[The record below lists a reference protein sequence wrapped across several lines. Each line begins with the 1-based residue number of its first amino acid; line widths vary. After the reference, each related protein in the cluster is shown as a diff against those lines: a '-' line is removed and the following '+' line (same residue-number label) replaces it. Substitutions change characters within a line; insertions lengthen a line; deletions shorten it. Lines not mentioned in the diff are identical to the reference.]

1 MSGPTRP
8 MQAVACEQAMKAFD
22 FDTHVIGAYE
32 GFTRSFS
39 DIRACDLRS
48 RIGSTYESEKFWPSP
63 LISLNP
69 SFMAEKTVDDLVE
82 SKVLD
87 EHTGRIFRS
96 DDGESL
102 LLYLHQAQAIARATS
117 GQNFIV
123 TTGTGSGKSL
133 CFFIPIVDAIIKA
146 RRAGAARTTKA
157 IIVYPMNALANSQV
171 KEIAKFIDQAVGL
184 PDGFKPVVSRYT
196 GQESHAEREA
206 IAENPP
212 DILLTNYMMAELLLT
227 RQDEVDAKV
236 IENASGLEFIVL
248 DELHTYRGRQG
259 ADVAVLV
266 RRLRDRCAGNTSP
279 VCIGTSATMIPE
291 DQAEGAAEAA
301 VSKVAKR
308 LFGAEFGVDSVI
320 DESLR
325 RVTDDSLDLEW
336 AKKGLADTLTPMLPD
351 KFDDET
357 LRRHPLAVWTELAV
371 GLDDERKLKRKK
383 PVSLEDAAKR
393 LADDS
398 GVDTKTCTEVLEK
411 FFTTASLPDDQRG
424 GTGKGSFLAFKLHRF
439 ISGAGDVFTTLAE
452 QPRTVLF
459 DGQRED
465 PKDPG
470 VRLYPTRFCRIC
482 GQEYHVV
489 SKAENDGAVS
499 FLPRSIDDTPL
510 DGEDSDVGGYLCP
523 IPEDSDDFAFDGE
536 ARGYPENWLKDA
548 NGVAR
553 LSPNRKKRAPQPWSV
568 AASGEHAEDGR
579 RFWFIPGKFGFCLR
593 CKDEPNPHTRERNKL
608 AGLSGEGRSSAT
620 TQLVSS
626 ALQWMGQPGSDV
638 PETKRKLL
646 GFTDNRQDA
655 ALQSGHFNDFLFVTL
670 LRGAVLRAVM
680 DAGEAGLAEDEFGL
694 KVVRALGFTRDNS
707 AVLAHWML
715 DPSARA
721 NVRDDAQRTL
731 GKVLAHRVWSDL
743 RRGWRY
749 TNPNLSILKLID
761 VEYAGLDEIVADGER
776 MDSVLPGLGAKDEG
790 ERAMVL
796 KTLLNAMIEGQAVN
810 TESLDRTV
818 LDGVAHK
825 SRSLLR
831 WPWSFDAKEEPQGW
845 ATLIMGAP
853 GHRVVKLDE
862 ERTILR
868 AGHNSR
874 VAQKINRSGVIG
886 RKLGRDDYLEFLENL
901 LALLKEEGLVV
912 SADVGD
918 GMKGWRL
925 NPTSV
930 RLVPGRALTEAE
942 ARGNKYFLG
951 LYRSIADDLAKGQSA
966 YWGLEG
972 REHTAQVSHERRE
985 WREWRFRYGG
995 EDRESLSDSER
1006 RDEMRM
1012 SGESDQFLPA
1022 LFCSP
1027 TMELGVDI
1035 STLNAVYL
1043 RNVPP
1048 TPANY
1053 VQRAGRAGR
1062 SGQAAAVLTYCASGS
1077 PHDQYFFD
1085 RRDDMVS
1092 GAVRLPALDITNE
1105 ELVRSHLHA
1114 VWLAETKIALSPEIP
1129 KNLEISEGGGASMKE
1144 SGRQLPGLT

>member
-1 MSGPTRP
+1 
-8 MQAVACEQAMKAFD
+8 MKAFD
-22 FDTHVIGAYE
+22 FDSHVIEAYE

-39 DIRACDLRS
+39 DIRARDLR
-48 RIGSTYESEKFWPSP
+48 REIGTTYESEKFWPSP

-69 SFMAEKTVDDLVE
+69 SFMAEKTVEDLVE

-96 DDGESL
+96 DDGEPL

-146 RRAGAARTTKA
+146 RRAGAPRTTKA

-266 RRLRDRCAGNTSP
+266 RRLRDRCAGGTNP

-291 DQAEGAAEAA
+291 DQEEGAAEKA
-301 VSKVAKR
+301 VSAVARR
-308 LFGAEFGVDSVI
+308 LFGAEFGADSVI

-325 RVTDDSLDLEW
+325 RATDDSLDLEW
-336 AKKGLADTLTPMLPD
+336 ARKGLADTLSRSLP
-351 KFDDET
+351 KKLDDET

-383 PVSLEDAAKR
+383 PVSLKDAAET
-393 LADDS
+393 LAEDS
-398 GVDTKTCTEVLEK
+398 GVDRKKCAKVLKK
-411 FFTTASLPDDQRG
+411 FFAKASLPEDQRG

-439 ISGAGDVFTTLAE
+439 ISGAGDVFTTLAD

-465 PKDPG
+465 PKEPG
-470 VRLYPTRFCRIC
+470 VRLYPTRFCRVC

-489 SKAENDGAVS
+489 AKTENEGAVS
-499 FLPRSIDDTPL
+499 FLPRSIDETPL
-510 DGEDSDVGGYLCP
+510 DDEDSDIGGYLCP

-553 LSPNRKKRAPQPWSV
+553 LSPNRRKRAPQPWLI
-568 AASGEHAEDGR
+568 AANGEHAEDGR
-579 RFWFIPGKFGFCLR
+579 RFWFIPGKFGFCLQ

-626 ALQWMGQPGSDV
+626 ALQWMGQPDNQV

-670 LRGAVLRAVM
+670 LRGAVLRSVM
-680 DAGEAGLAEDEFGL
+680 DASEAGLTEDEFGL
-694 KVVRALGFTRDNS
+694 KVARALGFTRDNS
-707 AVLAHWML
+707 DALTHWML
-715 DPSARA
+715 DPSARP
-721 NVRDDAQRTL
+721 VIRDEAQRTL

-749 TNPNLSILKLID
+749 TNPNLSILELID
-761 VEYAGLDEIVADGER
+761 VEYAGLDEIAADGER
-776 MDSVLPGLGAKDEG
+776 MDSVLSGLGAKEEG
-790 ERAMVL
+790 ERAGVL
-796 KTLLNAMIEGQAVN
+796 KTLLDAMIEGQAVN
-810 TESLDRTV
+810 TEALDLTV
-818 LDGVAHK
+818 LDGVALK
-825 SRSLLR
+825 SRNLLR
-831 WPWSFDAKEEPQGW
+831 WPWSFDAKEEPQGR
-845 ATLIMGAP
+845 TSLLLGAP
-853 GHRVVKLDE
+853 GRNVLSLSE
-862 ERTILR
+862 ERTVLR

-874 VAQKINRSGVIG
+874 VAQKINKSSVIG
-886 RKLGRDDYLEFLENL
+886 RKLGKDDYLEFLEKL
-901 LALLKEEGLVV
+901 LALLQDEGLVV
-912 SADVGD
+912 PADVGR

-925 NPTSV
+925 NPAGV
-930 RLVPGRALTEAE
+930 RLIPGRALKEDE

-972 REHTAQVSHERRE
+972 REHTAQVSQERRE
-985 WREWRFRYGG
+985 WREWRFRYGD
-995 EDRESLSDSER
+995 EDLESLGDSER

-1105 ELVRSHLHA
+1105 ELVRSHMHA

-1129 KNLEISEGGGASMKE
+1129 KNLEISEGGGMPSMKE
-1144 SGRQLPGLT
+1144 SGRQLTALT